1 MVWGWIDWR
10 LACILEFAGQMCSFL
25 CFCASLPSFTAISR
39 IPLSSIYTWQPC
51 NYVGL
56 FVCAYVCVCSWKEK
70 GGAEGVFEPATSSW
84 RINYPLGQS
93 VITTHTHIYMH
104 VHKHGRGCLQML
116 GLRYTCTVTINDIH
130 LHTIMCFAHTM
141 KWDYCTWGADAVI
154 TGVWGL
160 SPPASP
166 ADLQRSMC
174 VWIVTGVCVTLSS
187 PHQAHVSSTPAQIG
201 FLCEKHTDTLFLI
214 VKMKWRKCNTDSS

>member
-1 MVWGWIDWR
+1 M
-10 LACILEFAGQMCSFL
+10 
-25 CFCASLPSFTAISR
+25 R
-39 IPLSSIYTWQPC
+39 I
-51 NYVGL
+51 
-56 FVCAYVCVCSWKEK
+56 CVCMLL
-70 GGAEGVFEPATSSW
+70 EGEGWCRGCIRTCHFKLANQLPTRSECH
-84 RINYPLGQS
+84 NY
-93 VITTHTHIYMH
+93 THTHIYMH
-104 VHKHGRGCLQML
+104 VHKHSRGCLQML

-201 FLCEKHTDTLFLI
+201 LLSVKNTQTHSFSLWKWNDASVTLI
-214 VKMKWRKCNTDSS
+214 VHSYSWLQGLLLRATLV